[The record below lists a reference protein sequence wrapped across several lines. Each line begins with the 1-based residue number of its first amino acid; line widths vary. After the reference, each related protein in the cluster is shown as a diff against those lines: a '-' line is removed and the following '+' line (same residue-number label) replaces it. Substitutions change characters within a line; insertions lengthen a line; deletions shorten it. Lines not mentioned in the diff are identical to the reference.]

1 MKIKATLA
9 RIILLSLLIPLV
21 SPVSVS
27 AVALTT
33 RSITL
38 GSSAGSAVTTYAASF
53 KSGTAGTV
61 RAIKFELCTSPL
73 ASTGCVQP
81 ASATFAGATVSAVG
95 GEMTSTWTPTISTN
109 TVTITKAAG
118 NVVTVGGVS
127 TVTFAGV
134 TNPTTA
140 NYQFYVRMTT
150 YSDVGATVQV
160 DYGAVALST
169 AAQITV
175 SGTMPESL
183 VFCVGTSGTN
193 CGNITGTTIDLGTF
207 SPSTTSIGSSVMSAS
222 TNAGSGYIV
231 TVNGGTLTS
240 GANSIAALASQTA
253 STLGTAQFGLNV
265 GASGAGTG
273 SVNGNYSNGT
283 LYRFNSG
290 DIVASA
296 AGPTDANLF
305 TSNYITNVPG
315 SQAAGLYTATMTY
328 ICTATF

>member
-1 MKIKATLA
+1 
-9 RIILLSLLIPLV
+9 
-21 SPVSVS
+21 
-27 AVALTT
+27 
-33 RSITL
+33 
-38 GSSAGSAVTTYAASF
+38 
-53 KSGTAGTV
+53 
-61 RAIKFELCTSPL
+61 
-73 ASTGCVQP
+73 
-81 ASATFAGATVSAVG
+81 VSAVG